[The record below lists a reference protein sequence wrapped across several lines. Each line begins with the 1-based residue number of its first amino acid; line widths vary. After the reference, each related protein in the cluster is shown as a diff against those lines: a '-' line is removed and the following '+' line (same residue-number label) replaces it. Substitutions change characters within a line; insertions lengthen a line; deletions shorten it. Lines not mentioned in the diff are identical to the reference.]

1 MRCAHVLGIHTS
13 GQPKPAR
20 NATDAGSLV
29 VMPQTTSEALDTFI
43 RVDNNNLK
51 RLQRRNEASRRTR
64 RVIRVMTHVAPP
76 AGTRARRAGLA
87 REGPGHVPDE
97 WDRPSHPPWWALI
110 RGGHA
115 QKRT

>member
-20 NATDAGSLV
+20 NATVAASLV
-29 VMPQTTSEALDTFI
+29 VMPQATSEALGTFVL
-43 RVDNNNLK
+43 RAKEDPK
-51 RLQRRNEASRRTR
+51 RLWRRSEASRRTR
-64 RVIRVMTHVAPP
+64 RVILVMARVAPP
-76 AGTRARRAGLA
+76 AGTRARRAGRA

-97 WDRPSHPPWWALI
+97 WDRPSRPPWRALT